1 LRTELLGELAAWS
14 IATKRNRERQQLK
27 QTQEQLATASF
38 ELDATN
44 QKLFASEQQL
54 AEVAGSRDELKQQVE
69 TERASLEQVEA
80 ELAEL
85 KQNSAPARDLSG
97 YAGDIVNFFRTL
109 LPKDTKLPKN
119 TMTKLREILE
129 ATED

>member
-1 LRTELLGELAAWS
+1 MM
-14 IATKRNRERQQLK
+14 NRERQQLQ
-27 QTQEQLATASF
+27 QTQEQLATASR

-44 QKLFASEQQL
+44 QKLSASEQQL

-80 ELAEL
+80 QLAERQ
-85 KQNSAPARDLSG
+85 QNSAPAHDLSG
-97 YAGDIVNFFRTL
+97 RAGDIVNFFRTL

-119 TMTKLREILE
+119 IMSKLREILE